1 MHIYLAILSW
11 HIFIFHVASMFGMRA
26 ALCKDA
32 CVSLIPGRLFWIVAE
47 SYADHFVGAAE
58 FIVRI
63 ISGTSIVTVFS

>member
-1 MHIYLAILSW
+1 
-11 HIFIFHVASMFGMRA
+11 MFGMRA
-26 ALCKDA
+26 ALNKDA
-32 CVSLIPGRLFWIVAE
+32 CVPLIPRKLFWIVAE